1 MATIWESKLPFEF
14 QGERVGRKL
23 NAANAAMEV
32 SCREGVQTSEGR
44 VKTHPVSCLFRR
56 FTVGLTN
63 SHWTMFLEVEVEPMI
78 RLGKSVSIL
87 PCIKG
92 ATGGWVSWISLS

>member
-14 QGERVGRKL
+14 LGERVGRQL
-23 NAANAAMEV
+23 NVAMEV
-32 SCREGVQTSEGR
+32 SRREGVQTSEGR

-56 FTVGLTN
+56 FTVVLTN
-63 SHWTMFLEVEVEPMI
+63 SHWTMFLEVEVEPMA
-78 RLGKSVSIL
+78 RLGKPVSIL
-87 PCIKG
+87 PCINI